1 MGTGI
6 FRPLE
11 VIGNRYEVFRMLGQ
25 GGIGI
30 VYLVHDRQRKEE
42 VALKVL
48 RPEFAKHELAL
59 QRFMREVKAVR
70 QIDHEGIVK
79 VYDTGKLGDV
89 LFYTMEYVEGTPL
102 SNLIKQGPLGAAE
115 AMALVADACDILSAV
130 HEVAIHRD
138 ISSDNVMKSKEGT
151 LRLLDFGTARIAGQE
166 SDLTAVGMHLGKQC
180 YSPPE
185 QMSDARSV
193 DARADI
199 YSLGMLLYELLAGKL
214 TYGFESVCVARPE
227 LPPVCDEILKKALAG
242 DPNDRYQSAA
252 EMRDT
257 LRAAVASLNGGAAS

>member
-11 VIGNRYEVFRMLGQ
+11 VIGNRYDVFRMLGQ

-30 VYLVHDRQRKEE
+30 VYLVHDRERKEE

-59 QRFMREVKAVR
+59 QRFIREVKAVR
-70 QIDHEGIVK
+70 QIEHPGIVK
-79 VYDTGKLGDV
+79 VHDTGKLGDV
-89 LFYTMEYVEGTPL
+89 LFYTMEYVEGTSL
-102 SNLIKQGPLGAAE
+102 SDLIKKQGPFSAVDALETVAE
-115 AMALVADACDILSAV
+115 ACDILSAI

-138 ISSDNVMKSKEGT
+138 ISSDNVMRSKEGP
-151 LRLLDFGTARIAGQE
+151 LRILDFGTARIAGQE
-166 SDLTAVGMHLGKQC
+166 SNLTAVGMHLGKQC

-185 QMSDARSV
+185 QMADARSV

-199 YSLGMLLYELLAGKL
+199 YSLGMLLYELLSGKL
-214 TYGFESVCVARPE
+214 AYGFESVCAMRPE
-227 LPPVCDEILKKALAG
+227 LPQVCDDILRTALAG
-242 DPNDRYQSAA
+242 SPDDRYQTAA
-252 EMRDT
+252 EMRDV
-257 LRAAVASLNGGAAS
+257 LKAAAETAGR

>member
-59 QRFMREVKAVR
+59 QRFLREVKAVR

-79 VYDTGKLGDV
+79 VHDTGKLGDI
-89 LFYTMEYVEGTPL
+89 LFYTMEYIEGTPL
-102 SNLIKQGPLGAAE
+102 SDANKKNGPFDPAD
-115 AMALVADACDILSAV
+115 ALTTVADACDILTAV

-138 ISSDNVMKSKEGT
+138 ISSDNVMRATDGH
-151 LRLLDFGTARIAGQE
+151 LRILDFGTARIAGQE
-166 SDLTAVGMHLGKQC
+166 SELTAVGMHLGKQC
-180 YSPPE
+180 YAPPE

-193 DARADI
+193 DARAGI
-199 YSLGMLLYELLAGKL
+199 YSLGMLLYELLSGKL
-214 TYGFESVCVARPE
+214 TYGFESVCAQRPE
-227 LPPVCDEILKKALAG
+227 VPAICDEILKKALAG
-242 DPNDRYQSAA
+242 NPDDRYQTAA
-252 EMRDT
+252 DMRDA
-257 LRAAVASLNGGAAS
+257 LRAAVESIAA